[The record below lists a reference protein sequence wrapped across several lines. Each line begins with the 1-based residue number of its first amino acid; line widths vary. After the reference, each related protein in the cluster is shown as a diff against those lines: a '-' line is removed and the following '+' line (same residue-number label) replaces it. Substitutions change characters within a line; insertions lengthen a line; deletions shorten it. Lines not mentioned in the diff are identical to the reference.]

1 MKPRHGVLGLLL
13 GGLCLLTAACSME
26 GPLSA
31 DPAVATRQVNQL
43 VPRGSSET
51 RATKALG
58 DRGFAL
64 SRLSSDRA
72 ANHLVIAT
80 CTRGD
85 RMWQVGLI
93 VIDARVAATTVAITD
108 LGAKSH

>member
-1 MKPRHGVLGLLL
+1 MKRLRNVTGLLLVGLGLL
-13 GGLCLLTAACSME
+13 TAGCAPE
-26 GPLSA
+26 GPLST
-31 DPAVATRQVNQL
+31 DPAVATRQVNYL
-43 VPRGSSET
+43 VPHGTSET

-58 DRGFAL
+58 DRGFAV
-64 SRLSSDRA
+64 SRLSSDHA

-93 VIDARVAATTVAITD
+93 MIDARVAATTVNITD
-108 LGAKSH
+108 LGAVSR